1 MLPGDPDRLADQ
13 RGACLEDAIGALAD
27 VLDRYFDG
35 AADDATDAR
44 LRG

>member
-1 MLPGDPDRLADQ
+1 MTLFARAAP
-13 RGACLEDAIGALAD
+13 EDSLFAD
-27 VLDRYFDG
+27 VLDSYFDG

>member
-1 MLPGDPDRLADQ
+1 MKLRSSMTLFARADP
-13 RGACLEDAIGALAD
+13 EDSLVSE

-35 AADDATDAR
+35 VADDATDAR